1 MKKQHFLLLFLL
13 AFYAGISSGYAQCT
27 PGPLSPAAG
36 VEYTYS
42 VTIGVPPAYDG
53 THVPLF
59 DWYVTKDVNILN
71 LGAIIA
77 NGTMFNA
84 NPVASYHNPGNAAA
98 INQILLT
105 WTPAAIADGGPFY
118 LVLRYRENNNT
129 AVPTCSAENIK
140 VWEIKPVNSFL
151 LALEGGTLSGGVY
164 IPQAGSF
171 ACAADVTGATVT
183 PGAPSTATLVYG
195 NNTLYYV
202 ATASGILGNWRPDIQ
217 VPALQTSQV
226 YVSAQWSANMSGAGP
241 WVNYPIALTG
251 AAQTLVSP
259 SDATVTNVAGTPIL
273 IRIVLNNVN
282 WQTLADQPLLV
293 ALDGYLPTAYTKSDI
308 IGGGGAN
315 ACNEAAPFLR
325 TATYTIK
332 SRPTITGVPATI
344 VLTNP

>member
-1 MKKQHFLLLFLL
+1 
-13 AFYAGISSGYAQCT
+13 
-27 PGPLSPAAG
+27 
-36 VEYTYS
+36 

-53 THVPLF
+53 THVPLY
-59 DWYVTKDVNILN
+59 DWYVTKNVNILDGPSI
-71 LGAIIA
+71 LP

-105 WTPAAIADGGPFY
+105 WTAAAIADGGPFY

-129 AVPTCSAENIK
+129 AAPTCSAENIK

-164 IPQAGSF
+164 IPQLGSF

-183 PGAPSTATLVYG
+183 PGAPTTATLVYG

-202 ATASGILGNWRPDIQ
+202 ATASGILGNWQPRIQ
-217 VPALQTSQV
+217 VPALLSTQV
-226 YVSAQWSANMSGAGP
+226 YVSAEWTADMTGGGG
-241 WVNYPIALTG
+241 WVNFGIAPNGLTQILTSG
-251 AAQTLVSP
+251 T
-259 SDATVTNVAGTPIL
+259 DATVTNVAGTPIL
-273 IRIVLNNVN
+273 IRIVLNNMN
-282 WQTLADQPLLV
+282 WQTLADQGVLLG
-293 ALDGYLPTAYTKSDI
+293 LDGFLPTAYTKSDI
-308 IGGGGAN
+308 VGGVGPT
-315 ACNEAAPFLR
+315 ACDEAAPFLR

-332 SRPTITGVPATI
+332 SRPTINGVPATI